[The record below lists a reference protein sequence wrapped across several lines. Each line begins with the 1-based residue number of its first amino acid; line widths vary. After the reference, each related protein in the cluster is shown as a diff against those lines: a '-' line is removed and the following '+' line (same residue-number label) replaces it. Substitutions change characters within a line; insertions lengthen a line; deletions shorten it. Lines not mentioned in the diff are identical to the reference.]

1 MSNRIRTWSRLPD
14 LTIVALAAVI
24 AAGGGAGAAPGHQT
38 QQEWSA
44 SVDSRSPGE
53 PVMAIVSL
61 QRQQIT
67 IYDTKGWIL
76 RAPVSTGQKGR
87 ETPAGIFS
95 VLEKEAEHLSLIH
108 I

>member
-1 MSNRIRTWSRLPD
+1 MCDAELS
-14 LTIVALAAVI
+14 
-24 AAGGGAGAAPGHQT
+24 GGAGAAPGHQT

-53 PVMAIVSL
+53 PVMPIVSL

-87 ETPAGIFS
+87 ETP
-95 VLEKEAEHLSLIH
+95 E
-108 I
+108 